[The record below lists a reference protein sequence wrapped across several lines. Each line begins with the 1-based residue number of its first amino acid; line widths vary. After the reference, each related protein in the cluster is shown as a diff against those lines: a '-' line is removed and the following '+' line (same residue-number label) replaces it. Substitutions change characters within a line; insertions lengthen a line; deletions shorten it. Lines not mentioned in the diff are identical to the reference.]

1 MKNPWLMCLCVL
13 YIQKGLDPHTLSE
26 RFGVA
31 DAQIGQQLNLLVE
44 YKVVSKVSDEYQ
56 YICPGELPI
65 RIGV

>member
-1 MKNPWLMCLCVL
+1 MRNPWLMCICVL

-31 DAQIGQQLNLLVE
+31 DTQIGQQLNLLVE
-44 YKVVSKVSDEYQ
+44 YKVVSKVSDKYQ
-56 YICPGELPI
+56 YISPGELPI